1 MYTLYS
7 HCVKILYVAILQ
19 IENAKGRSEMEDLK
33 QKLLKQV
40 EQAESTSDQGNED
53 GESETEKKRK
63 AEEEAKQKAD
73 KEAKKKA
80 EEEAKQKAEKE
91 AKKEE
96 EEAKRKAEKEAK
108 KKAIEEAKQKA
119 EKEAKEK
126 AEEEAKLKADKEAK
140 KKVEKEQ
147 AKKKADKEAEQ
158 KTQEKNQG
166 QHKEGPVAKKRLVYH
181 EPSEIAD
188 EAAESQI
195 DMFNESSLT
204 CSTGKH
210 FIYKKIIH
218 RDLNEF
224 FLY

>member
-91 AKKEE
+91 AKK
-96 EEAKRKAEKEAK
+96 
-108 KKAIEEAKQKA
+108 KAIEEAKQKA
-119 EKEAKEK
+119 EKEAKKK

-147 AKKKADKEAEQ
+147 AKEKADKEAEQ

-166 QHKEGPVAKKRLVYH
+166 HHKEGPVAKKRLVYH
-181 EPSEIAD
+181 EPSKIAN
-188 EAAESQI
+188 EEAESQI